1 MIKISNEN
9 NTNFI
14 FEYRGDRK
22 MNLINKVLL
31 VIWVLSLLVLAYFT
45 GDYFFNRND
54 EMKAVNQS
62 EVIQDE
68 LGEIDE
74 PIEEPVVIPEV
85 SMELAMIGDVL
96 LHRRLAVYQ
105 EFTSSFEPVL
115 EHLQSPD
122 YLIANQESPPTAPTY
137 PINGYPQFS
146 SPEYIIRD
154 LQKAGVDM
162 VNIANNH
169 IVDKGEGG
177 MTEVFK
183 TLDNYNMPYVGAYR
197 SKEDAS
203 NARIIEKED
212 LKIGVLSYTYG
223 TNGLYLPKG
232 SEYIVNY
239 IDVEKMVRE
248 VQELKPQV
256 DVVTVLIHWGDEY
269 TIEYNSTQ
277 KDIATR
283 LNEVG
288 ADIIFGSHPHVL
300 QPYEKIVGTAGN
312 VTHVYY
318 SLGNFFATIVTI
330 PETFIGG
337 IASVQITKKG
347 EEVTIDTPKVFAT
360 SMLKDA
366 DGIYRIYP
374 LAEVES
380 RSIRNMEWVKN
391 ILGEDVI
398 VY

>member
-1 MIKISNEN
+1 M
-9 NTNFI
+9 NF
-14 FEYRGDRK
+14 
-22 MNLINKVLL
+22 INKVLI

-45 GDYFFNRND
+45 GDYFLNRN
-54 EMKAVNQS
+54 EQMQPVSQS
-62 EVIQDE
+62 KVVQEQLE
-68 LGEIDE
+68 EIEE

-85 SMELAMIGDVL
+85 SMELAMIGDIL
-96 LHRRLAVYQ
+96 LHRRLALYQ
-105 EFTSSFEPVL
+105 EFTSSFEPIL

-122 YLIANQESPPTAPTY
+122 YLIANQESPPTAPLY

-154 LQKAGVDM
+154 LQKVGVDM

-183 TLDNYNMPYVGAYR
+183 TLDNYNMPYVDAYR
-197 SKEDAS
+197 SNEDAT
-203 NARIIEKED
+203 NARIIEKES
-212 LKIGVLSYTYG
+212 LKVGVLSYTYG
-223 TNGLYLPKG
+223 TNGLYLPKD

-239 IDVEKMVRE
+239 IDIEKMVRD
-248 VQELKPQV
+248 VHNLKPQV
-256 DVVTVLIHWGDEY
+256 DVLTVLIHWGDEY
-269 TIEYNSTQ
+269 TIEHNSTQ

-283 LNEVG
+283 LNEAGV
-288 ADIIFGSHPHVL
+288 DIIFGTHPHVL

-312 VTHVYY
+312 ETHVYY

-337 IASVQITKKG
+337 IASIQITKKG
-347 EEVTIDTPKVFAT
+347 EEVIIESPKVVAT
-360 SMLKDA
+360 SMLKDS

-391 ILGEDVI
+391 ILGEEVT